1 MNAVECRL
9 AYAILPLPSIVLW
22 KRQWE
27 SSTDIYIYIYIP
39 GRHNMT
45 FGPMDKEKD
54 IKMGQIETCSNVVR
68 HTE

>member
-22 KRQWE
+22 KRLWE
-27 SSTDIYIYIYIP
+27 SLTDIP
-39 GRHNMT
+39 GRHNLT

-54 IKMGQIETCSNVVR
+54 IKMGQIETGSNVVR